1 MIVEAGLILSRF
13 LNYAAL
19 LTLFGVSLFPLYAYP
34 ARAGKSPAR
43 VDRWRQTTIL
53 AAAFNAPLSWLSWL
67 VFVVAGM
74 TGSLSGVADGDALW
88 SVLYETGFGNVW
100 MARFAVMAILLSLLA
115 FRAVLP
121 GRLLDRVSLALSAA
135 LLASLAAVG
144 HTQMDD
150 GTARIIH
157 VSTDGLHLLGAGAWL
172 GGLLCLFHLMSKA
185 ARTASA
191 DLDYQRSTR
200 KEYSPCTRWVS
211 SDTTCQL
218 TV

>member
-1 MIVEAGLILSRF
+1 MIVEAGLVLSRF
-13 LNYAAL
+13 LHYAAFAD
-19 LTLFGVSLFPLYAYP
+19 TFRRIAFPLYAYP
-34 ARAGKSPAR
+34 RAQANCLRASIVGG
-43 VDRWRQTTIL
+43 QTTIL

-67 VFVVAGM
+67 VFVVASM

-121 GRLLDRVSLALSAA
+121 GRHLDRLSLALSAA

-157 VSTDGLHLLGAGAWL
+157 VSTDGLHLLGVGAWL
-172 GGLLCLFHLMSKA
+172 GGLLCLFHLMPKA

-191 DLDYQRSTR
+191 DLDLAAVDAALRFS
-200 KEYSPCTRWVS
+200 
-211 SDTTCQL
+211 
-218 TV
+218 